1 MIDFMKNILFTKTVA
16 TVVSVALLSASCST
30 TEKFCIYGK
39 PGTEIYYPEVSKAA
53 GTIPSA
59 GKLQLEV
66 PSDDFYG
73 IMLARYPGREYK
85 VPFGLNFKGA
95 SHTGAKIGVGLGY
108 TLEGAGMVSMFT
120 GLIVLIAGSAGDD
133 VAVMGGLLTAGGAA
147 VTGVGA
153 AIGIPS
159 DSRLDQLSFR
169 YNYTYSKSQFAAD
182 DVAQVPLLNR
192 DPEKYMSEATKKPS
206 RRKATSGGE
215 SVPVAVKTSKSKR
228 SLNDHGKSVAGEYSG
243 KGVLKLGGTTEESY
257 PEIMVLVERVDKS
270 TVSVRV
276 IENGE
281 DFFEAPMIYN
291 VKRRKD
297 GSYNLTMRDVPAATI
312 VVNKNG
318 TMTFIHKSVN
328 IDGDIYTLH
337 ITGKR

>member
-1 MIDFMKNILFTKTVA
+1 MM
-16 TVVSVALLSASCST
+16 
-30 TEKFCIYGK
+30 
-39 PGTEIYYPEVSKAA
+39 
-53 GTIPSA
+53 
-59 GKLQLEV
+59 
-66 PSDDFYG
+66 
-73 IMLARYPGREYK
+73 
-85 VPFGLNFKGA
+85 
-95 SHTGAKIGVGLGY
+95 SH
-108 TLEGAGMVSMFT
+108 
-120 GLIVLIAGSAGDD
+120 
-133 VAVMGGLLTAGGAA
+133 
-147 VTGVGA
+147 
-153 AIGIPS
+153 
-159 DSRLDQLSFR
+159 
-169 YNYTYSKSQFAAD
+169 
-182 DVAQVPLLNR
+182 
-192 DPEKYMSEATKKPS
+192 KYRCSEATKKPS

-270 TVSVRV
+270 TVGVRV

>member
-1 MIDFMKNILFTKTVA
+1 M
-16 TVVSVALLSASCST
+16 SVALLSASCST

-182 DVAQVPLLNR
+182 DVAQVPLL
-192 DPEKYMSEATKKPS
+192 
-206 RRKATSGGE
+206 GG
-215 SVPVAVKTSKSKR
+215 
-228 SLNDHGKSVAGEYSG
+228 N
-243 KGVLKLGGTTEESY
+243 
-257 PEIMVLVERVDKS
+257 
-270 TVSVRV
+270 
-276 IENGE
+276 
-281 DFFEAPMIYN
+281 
-291 VKRRKD
+291 
-297 GSYNLTMRDVPAATI
+297 
-312 VVNKNG
+312 
-318 TMTFIHKSVN
+318 
-328 IDGDIYTLH
+328 
-337 ITGKR
+337 